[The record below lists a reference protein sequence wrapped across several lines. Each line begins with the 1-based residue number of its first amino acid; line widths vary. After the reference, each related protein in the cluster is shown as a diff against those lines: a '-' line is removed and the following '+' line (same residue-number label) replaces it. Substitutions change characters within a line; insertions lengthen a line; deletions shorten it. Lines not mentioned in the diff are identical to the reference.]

1 MYGQDVGTLK
11 IRPQKST
18 LVDHWIAIHILDK
31 NQLEKKKIYLLQLNI
46 KIEQSS
52 TYMVRLSFA
61 YGKDVGTF
69 TTRPQKSTLL
79 DCYIANNTIATKNTR
94 KN

>member
-1 MYGQDVGTLK
+1 MRP
-11 IRPQKST
+11 RPQKST

-31 NQLEKKKIYLLQLNI
+31 KTIGEKEEIFVLIQYKNL
-46 KIEQSS
+46 QSS

-69 TTRPQKSTLL
+69 TTRTEKSTLL
-79 DCYIANNTIATKNTR
+79 DCYIANNTLATKNTR